1 MSRGKQTCR
10 ILKEIRRQ
18 IAQANDIEFV
28 TSECR
33 YRGDCPGTCPKC
45 EAEVRYLEQQLRTRT
60 LTGKAVAL
68 AGISAA
74 AISMFASVPVKAQDL
89 QEPAPLPEESVQTVA
104 DTITV
109 KGTVIESY
117 TLNNIWNEEPVHGAV
132 IINRRTGLHS
142 VTDIDGKFSLQ
153 ASEGDT
159 LDIRYIGFFPQTLK
173 VTKDTKDVVI
183 ELLVNEEELTTG
195 VIVEAYTFAPAKM
208 KVGKPAVA
216 PQEPIKPRKK

>member
-1 MSRGKQTCR
+1 MARGKHTCR

-18 IAQANDIEFV
+18 IARANDIEFV

-45 EAEVRYLEQQLRTRT
+45 EAEVRYLEQQLRART

-109 KGTVIESY
+109 KGIVIESH
-117 TLNNIWNEEPVHGAV
+117 TLNNIWNEEPVYGAV
-132 IINRRTGLHS
+132 ITNRRTGSHS

-159 LDIRYIGFFPQTLK
+159 LDINYIGYYPQTC
-173 VTKDTKDVVI
+173 VVSKDSTDVVI
-183 ELLVNEEELTTG
+183 GITVNEDM
-195 VIVEAYTFAPAKM
+195 VEGLMPSHTFAPAKM

-216 PQEPIKPRKK
+216 PQEPIKPAKK